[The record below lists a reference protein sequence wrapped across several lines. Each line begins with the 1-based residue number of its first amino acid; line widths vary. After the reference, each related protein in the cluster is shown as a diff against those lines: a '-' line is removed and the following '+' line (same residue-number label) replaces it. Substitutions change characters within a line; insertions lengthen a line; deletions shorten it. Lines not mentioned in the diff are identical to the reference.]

1 MEKKSGILNWK
12 TKIRALAMM
21 VCLALV
27 MQSASGCGTTE
38 PAQGTQE
45 TTDDI
50 EEKTQEQTVT
60 EEQEKSLPPTENAT
74 TIEETFDFAA
84 VPAYDGKAY
93 VAVNDNVPFFT
104 EEELSSASYETYGEL
119 DSLGRCTVCVA
130 SVGQDLMPAEER
142 GNIGAVKPTGWHT
155 VKYDFVDGKY
165 LYNRCHLIGYQLTG
179 ENANEKNLITG
190 TRYLN
195 IEGMLPFENMV
206 ADYVKETDQHVM
218 YRVTPVFEGDNLLA
232 AGVLMEGKSVEDNG
246 EGVLFCVFAYNV
258 QPGVSIDYATGE
270 SSADG
275 TIVNDTSAQEEE
287 TQQSTDTNVQQE
299 ETQQPA
305 DTSVTQQETSQSA
318 ETQTYVLNTN
328 THKFHKPGCYSV
340 EKIKP
345 ENYAE
350 FTGTREEAI
359 AYGYDP
365 CKNCNP

>member
-38 PAQGTQE
+38 P
-45 TTDDI
+45 
-50 EEKTQEQTVT
+50 
-60 EEQEKSLPPTENAT
+60 
-74 TIEETFDFAA
+74 ETFDFAA

-93 VAVNDNVPFFT
+93 VAVNDNIPFFT

-119 DSLGRCTVCVA
+119 DPLGRCTVCVA
-130 SVGQDLMPAEER
+130 SVGQNLMPAEER
-142 GNIGAVKPTGWHT
+142 GNIGMVKPTGWHT

-246 EGVLFCVFAYNV
+246 ESVLFCVFAYNV

-270 SSADG
+270 SFADG
-275 TIVNDTSAQEEE
+275 TIVNDTSVQQEE

-299 ETQQPA
+299 ETQQST
-305 DTSVTQQETSQSA
+305 DTNVQQEETQQSA

-350 FTGTREEAI
+350 FSGTREEAI

>member
-1 MEKKSGILNWK
+1 MRKNREILKWK
-12 TKIRALAMM
+12 NNMRALAM
-21 VCLALV
+21 VICLALT
-27 MQSASGCGTTE
+27 MQFASGCG
-38 PAQGTQE
+38 
-45 TTDDI
+45 
-50 EEKTQEQTVT
+50 KTIV
-60 EEQEKSLPPTENAT
+60 
-74 TIEETFDFAA
+74 ETFDFAA
-84 VPAYDGKAY
+84 VPAYDGTAY

-119 DSLGRCTVCVA
+119 DPLGRCTVCVA

-206 ADYVKETDQHVM
+206 TDYVKETDQHVM

-275 TIVNDTSAQEEE
+275 TIVNDTSAQEE
-287 TQQSTDTNVQQE
+287 
-299 ETQQPA
+299 
-305 DTSVTQQETSQSA
+305 TSQSE

>member
-1 MEKKSGILNWK
+1 M
-12 TKIRALAMM
+12 
-21 VCLALV
+21 
-27 MQSASGCGTTE
+27 
-38 PAQGTQE
+38 
-45 TTDDI
+45 
-50 EEKTQEQTVT
+50 
-60 EEQEKSLPPTENAT
+60 
-74 TIEETFDFAA
+74 
-84 VPAYDGKAY
+84 
-93 VAVNDNVPFFT
+93 
-104 EEELSSASYETYGEL
+104 
-119 DSLGRCTVCVA
+119 
-130 SVGQDLMPAEER
+130 
-142 GNIGAVKPTGWHT
+142 
-155 VKYDFVDGKY
+155 
-165 LYNRCHLIGYQLTG
+165 YNRCHLIGYQLTG

-246 EGVLFCVFAYNV
+246 EGVLFCVFAYNM

-275 TIVNDTSAQEEE
+275 TIVNDTSAQEE
-287 TQQSTDTNVQQE
+287 TKQFTSTSVQQE
-299 ETQQPA
+299 ETQ
-305 DTSVTQQETSQSA
+305 QSA

>member
-1 MEKKSGILNWK
+1 MRKNREILKWK
-12 TKIRALAMM
+12 NNMRALAM
-21 VCLALV
+21 VICLALT

-38 PAQGTQE
+38 SAQSTQ
-45 TTDDI
+45 
-50 EEKTQEQTVT
+50 
-60 EEQEKSLPPTENAT
+60 ENAT
-74 TIEETFDFAA
+74 TIAETFDFAA

-93 VAVNDNVPFFT
+93 VAVNDNIPFFT

-119 DSLGRCTVCVA
+119 DPLGRCTVCVA

-270 SSADG
+270 LSL
-275 TIVNDTSAQEEE
+275 I
-287 TQQSTDTNVQQE
+287 
-299 ETQQPA
+299 
-305 DTSVTQQETSQSA
+305 
-318 ETQTYVLNTN
+318 
-328 THKFHKPGCYSV
+328 H
-340 EKIKP
+340 I
-345 ENYAE
+345 
-350 FTGTREEAI
+350 
-359 AYGYDP
+359 
-365 CKNCNP
+365 